1 MNSHI
6 TLGAEQGRPP
16 KTTEASVEI
25 FSTCPQSTQVPKE
38 AYLNNIADVARW
50 SEKYGCK
57 GILVYTDNSLV
68 DPWLVAQTIIQ
79 NTTALCPLVA
89 VQPVYMHPYTVAK
102 MAASYGHLYN
112 RRIYLNMVD
121 GGFKNDLN
129 ALNDPTPHDKRYDR
143 MIEYVHIIKQLLGNE
158 TGISFEGEFYKVD
171 KLKMTPP
178 LPQELFPGVFVSGS
192 SEAGLAAA
200 KAMGAVAVKY
210 PKPPGEYENE
220 PPDET
225 IDSGVR
231 VGIIARE
238 DENEA
243 WNVAY
248 ERFPVDRKGE
258 LAHHMAMKVSDSVW
272 HKQLSELGAT
282 IENNPYWLIPFQHY
296 KTFCPYLVGN
306 YSKVATEL
314 ARYISLGFTT
324 FILDIPP
331 NEEELHHTG
340 AVFRRAVEQVAV
352 REVV

>member
-1 MNSHI
+1 MESH
-6 TLGAEQGRPP
+6 LNAERLRNL
-16 KTTEASVEI
+16 TSDIAVEV
-25 FSTCPQSTQVPKE
+25 FATCPQSSQVPKE
-38 AYLNNIADVARW
+38 AYLKNVADVARW
-50 SEKYGCK
+50 SEQYGCK

-68 DPWLVAQTIIQ
+68 DAWLVSQLIIE
-79 NTTALCPLVA
+79 NTNHLCPLVA

-102 MAASYGHLYN
+102 MVSSYGFLYD
-112 RRIYLNMVD
+112 RRIYLNMVA

-129 ALNDPTPHDKRYDR
+129 QLNDPTPHDRRYER
-143 MIEYVHIIKQLLGNE
+143 MIEYVHIIKQLLGAE

-171 KLKMTPP
+171 KLRMTPP
-178 LPQELFPGVFVSGS
+178 LPPGLLPGVFVSGS

-200 KAMGAVAVKY
+200 IAMGAVAVKY

-220 PPDET
+220 PRDET

-243 WNVAY
+243 WSVAY

-258 LAHHMAMKVSDSVW
+258 LAHQLAMKTSDSVW

-282 IENNPYWLIPFQHY
+282 PENNPYWLIPFQRY

-306 YSKVATEL
+306 YSKVAAEV
-314 ARYISLGFTT
+314 ARYITLGFTT

-331 NEEELHHTG
+331 NEEELYHSG
-340 AVFRRAVEQVAV
+340 VVFRRAIEQAAV
-352 REVV
+352 KEVV